1 MKKLIF
7 RKILS
12 DFLIFFIL
20 TIFSLSLIIWVFQA
34 VNYLDIMINDGRN
47 YLVYLKYSILN
58 YPKIISKIIPFGI
71 LISFFYTLTKYEDNN
86 ELIIFW
92 NIGIEKIKFINFFLK
107 FSIVLVFFQIL
118 MTAFIIPYSQDLAR
132 SQLRTSSV
140 NYVDSFIK
148 EKKFNDIIKD
158 VTIYSEAINN
168 NNELENIYI
177 KKKISNNKYEIT
189 YAKRGLF
196 KNLEKSQYLILHDG
210 ENLSMQNEN
219 LTNIKFEK
227 FQLNLD
233 NLETNTVT
241 YKKTQENL
249 TTDLFKCLINLG
261 YYKQIYSETLLENC
275 GEKNLS
281 NIYRELY
288 KRIIIPLY
296 IPIMVLIPLLLIL
309 KSKENIKFYKSKILI
324 FVLGIA
330 MIVFSE
336 TTLRYVYFLKLNI
349 IISILMPLLILS
361 SLYLYFYFKLQ
372 HKK

>member
-1 MKKLIF
+1 M
-7 RKILS
+7 
-12 DFLIFFIL
+12 
-20 TIFSLSLIIWVFQA
+20 
-34 VNYLDIMINDGRN
+34 Y
-47 YLVYLKYSILN
+47 
-58 YPKIISKIIPFGI
+58 
-71 LISFFYTLTKYEDNN
+71 
-86 ELIIFW
+86 
-92 NIGIEKIKFINFFLK
+92 
-107 FSIVLVFFQIL
+107 
-118 MTAFIIPYSQDLAR
+118 
-132 SQLRTSSV
+132 
-140 NYVDSFIK
+140 
-148 EKKFNDIIKD
+148 
-158 VTIYSEAINN
+158 
-168 NNELENIYI
+168 
-177 KKKISNNKYEIT
+177 
-189 YAKRGLF
+189 
-196 KNLEKSQYLILHDG
+196 DG

-330 MIVFSE
+330 MIIFSE

-349 IISILMPLLILS
+349 IISISIPLIILGF
-361 SLYLYFYFKLQ
+361 LYLFFYFKLQ
-372 HKK
+372 PKK

>member
-20 TIFSLSLIIWVFQA
+20 TIFSLGLIIWIFQA

-47 YLVYLKYSILN
+47 YLVYLKYTILN

-92 NIGIEKIKFINFFLK
+92 NIGIEKIKFVNFFLK
-107 FSIVLVFFQIL
+107 FSIFLVFFQ
-118 MTAFIIPYSQDLAR
+118 MTITTFIIPYSQDLAR
-132 SQLRTSSV
+132 SQLRTSSI
-140 NYVDSFIK
+140 NYIDNYIK

-158 VTIYSEAINN
+158 VTIYSEIIDS
-168 NNELENIYI
+168 NNELQNIYI
-177 KKKISNNKYEIT
+177 KKKIDNNKYEIT
-189 YAKRGLF
+189 YAKKGSF
-196 KNLEKSQYLILHDG
+196 KNLKNSQYLILYDG
-210 ENLSMQNEN
+210 ENLSKQNGN

-227 FQLNLD
+227 FQLNLN

-249 TTDLFKCLINLG
+249 TIDLFKCLIDLG
-261 YYKQIYSETLLENC
+261 YLKQFNNKTSIENC
-275 GEKNLS
+275 GKNNLS

-296 IPIMVLIPLLLIL
+296 IPIMILIPLLLIL
-309 KSKENIKFYKSKILI
+309 KSKENIKFNKSKILV
-324 FVLGIA
+324 FVMGIA
-330 MIVFSE
+330 MIVISE
-336 TTLRYVYFLKLNI
+336 TTLRYVQFLKVNM
-349 IISILMPLLILS
+349 IISILAPFLILG
-361 SLYLYFYFKLQ
+361 SLYLFFYYKL
-372 HKK
+372 HHNK